1 MIKLKNIR
9 KKYQK
14 RMFIIKMKKKLFK
27 LSLIVNLLNIED
39 INDHFLVDDDYNYF

>member
-1 MIKLKNIR
+1 
-9 KKYQK
+9 
-14 RMFIIKMKKKLFK
+14 MFIIKMKKKLFK